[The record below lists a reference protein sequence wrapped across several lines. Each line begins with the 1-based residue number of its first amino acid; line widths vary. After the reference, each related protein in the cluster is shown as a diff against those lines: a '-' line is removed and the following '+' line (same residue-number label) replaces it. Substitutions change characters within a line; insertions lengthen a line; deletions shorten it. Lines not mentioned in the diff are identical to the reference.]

1 MTDDTP
7 EAPPPHEAEFH
18 KSEWPFYWIT
28 QTSSRYLQVL
38 EARLK
43 PIGVDIAYWRVLMSL
58 YEDNALSVSE
68 ISNYCI
74 IKPNT
79 ATKIVQRM
87 TTEGLVAT
95 GTRPTDGRV
104 TDVFLTEKG
113 HEMRRKAR
121 AIAEEVFASAFADL
135 SKEEKMILN
144 LLLQRVFNG
153 LAED

>member
-1 MTDDTP
+1 MTDEASDTLP
-7 EAPPPHEAEFH
+7 LHEAKFH

-58 YEDNALSVSE
+58 YEDSALSVSE

-87 TTEGLVAT
+87 TVEGLVAT

-104 TDVFLTEKG
+104 TEVFLTEKG

-121 AIAEEVFASAFADL
+121 AIADDVFAGAFADL